1 MLGPRVPREVLR
13 RGELRRA
20 GRATVAGAG
29 GFVPVRCHDVPVD
42 DSIVKFI
49 QFGI

>member
-13 RGELRRA
+13 GGELRRA
-20 GRATVAGAG
+20 GRAAMACGA
-29 GFVPVRCHDVPVD
+29 GFVPMRCHDMPVD